1 MGFLANLQNSC
12 TPPDLNIWICF
23 TCYLFSTQF
32 HHAVFLLALLSSSR
46 SICSADGAS
55 NMSHIMLLVMT
66 KEIFWLAVAHSYH
79 IILVILG
86 QAVPCT
92 EIITKWFFSLLAIV
106 IAMDSHV
113 AGKKRFVRCATV
125 LPCVIRFPLIKVR
138 QLHCQ
143 SVSANVAVGCP
154 DIKGVKYIWAKLLV
168 SSL

>member
-106 IAMDSHV
+106 IAMDMSCSR
-113 AGKKRFVRCATV
+113 GKKVREMCNCPSLCHKVSINQSKATS
-125 LPCVIRFPLIKVR
+125 LPISFSKCRSGMPR
-138 QLHCQ
+138 
-143 SVSANVAVGCP
+143 
-154 DIKGVKYIWAKLLV
+154 Y
-168 SSL
+168 